1 MTEIA
6 ILMIKTV
13 VTTIDVM
20 FGAVLMCG
28 KGGSQKE
35 KAAYLIFMLGNIIAV
50 WI

>member
-1 MTEIA
+1 MTELA

-20 FGAVLMCG
+20 FGAVLLCS
-28 KGGSQKE
+28 KSASQKE
-35 KAAYLIFMLGNIIAV
+35 KVAYLVFMLGNIVAM